1 MSIIIPGTKQAGSS
15 AHTVDQSI
23 RFNDD
28 DSPILKKTYSG
39 AGTEETFSLSMWVKR
54 GAIGAGL
61 GGSNL
66 GLTLF
71 SGGADVSNYGEIVFR
86 SSGHST
92 QDCLEFYNSTSGSTN
107 MMLKTNRLFRDPSA
121 WMHLVFV
128 MDTTNAV
135 PSERL
140 RMYINGV
147 RETSFATATY
157 PAQNTVPNFNTATE
171 HGVGGFAVSTDTR
184 FFDGYLAEIVFLD
197 GTATD
202 ASSFGEFKED
212 SDIWVPKDVSDLTFG
227 TNGFWINGSDSADL
241 GDDESGRGN
250 DYTASGLAAHD
261 QVFDTPTNNF
271 CVLNQLTRP
280 SYDSGVT
287 YRGVSGVN
295 LSSISKPSG
304 NTNGFA
310 FGTMGVKSGKW
321 YYELYTTT
329 YPAVEALGLG
339 WIDAENAASSTTSGS
354 AWRDFG
360 INQRHTTSAYSVWQW
375 GYNESTST
383 GLTEFQASVVVGVAT
398 DFDNNTFTLTT
409 NGSSYGSVDFDSTSP
424 TQDLTDGTVWLP
436 KSELA
441 NDAVALVTFNFGQ
454 DSTFNGQITAGGNAD
469 GNNIGNFKYSVPS
482 GYLALCTKNLGS

>member
-1 MSIIIPGTKQAGSS
+1 MPLIIPSNSQSS
-15 AHTVDQSI
+15 TGFSIDQSI
-23 RFNDD
+23 RYNDD

-39 AGTEETFSLSMWVKR
+39 AGTEETFTLSMWVKR

-61 GGSNL
+61 GASNL

-121 WMHLVFV
+121 WYHLVFV

-135 PSERL
+135 SSERL

-157 PAQNTVPNFNTATE
+157 PAKDTVPNFNTATE
-171 HGVGGFAVSTDTR
+171 HGIGGFAVSTDTR

-202 ASSFGEFKED
+202 CNSFAEFND
-212 SDIWVPKDVSDLTFG
+212 SGIWVPKSVSGLTFG
-227 TNGFWINGSDSADL
+227 TNGFHIDGRDSADL
-241 GDDESGRGN
+241 GDDESGQGN

-271 CVLNQLTRP
+271 CVLNPISKP

-287 YRGVSGVN
+287 VRGVSGVN

-310 FGTMGVKSGKW
+310 FGTMGVTSGKW

-339 WIDAENAASSTTSGS
+339 WIDSENTQTATSSGS
-354 AWRDFG
+354 GWRDFG
-360 INQRHTTSAYSVWQW
+360 VNQRHTTSAYSSWVW
-375 GYNESTST
+375 GSNESTST
-383 GLTEFQASVVVGVAT
+383 GLTPFQASVVVGVAT

-409 NGSSYGSVDFDSTSP
+409 NGSAYGSVDFDSTSP
-424 TQDLTDGTVWLP
+424 TQDLTDGTIWLP

-469 GNNIGNFKYSVPS
+469 GNGVGNFKYSVPS
-482 GYLALCTKNLGS
+482 GYLALCSKNLGAD